1 MKVTVASEVSSEA
14 SLSTVGRALVLNGVT
29 KKYGQSVAIDGVNL
43 MVERGTF
50 MGLLGPNGA
59 GKTTLISLISG
70 LIKSDSGDCQVVGY
84 DTRRNAARVKQ
95 MLGVVPQ
102 DLALYP
108 ELNGW
113 DNLMF
118 FGSMYGLRGRV
129 LKQRVQDALVR
140 VSLHERARKLAVGK
154 YSGGQKRRLNI
165 AAALLHRPQVLIL
178 DEPTVGVDPQSRN
191 HIFETLR
198 ELNEEG
204 MTILYTTHYME
215 EVETLCNEVAIIDH
229 GKIIE
234 QGKLRDILERYGSS
248 VVRLKLTEAELARA
262 VHLLQDK
269 SEVSWQQHEAYLTI
283 SARHLQNA
291 VNILTTILSDIA
303 PNPESCQIL
312 PPSLETVF
320 IQLTGNGLRDE

>member
-1 MKVTVASEVSSEA
+1 MTISSERLRQT
-14 SLSTVGRALVLNGVT
+14 SPDTVGKALVLNDVR
-29 KKYGQSVAIDGVNL
+29 KKYGQSIAIDGVNL
-43 MVERGTF
+43 VVQRGTF

-59 GKTTLISLISG
+59 GKTTLISIISG
-70 LIKSDSGDCQVVGY
+70 LIKNDSGDCQVVGY

-95 MLGVVPQ
+95 VLGVVPQ
-102 DLALYP
+102 DVALYP

-118 FGSMYGLRGRV
+118 FGSMYGLRGSV
-129 LKQRVQDALVR
+129 LQQRVHDALLR
-140 VSLHERARKLAVGK
+140 VSLRERAKKLAVGK

-178 DEPTVGVDPQSRN
+178 DEPTAGVDPQSRN

-198 ELNEEG
+198 ELNLEG

-215 EVETLCNEVAIIDH
+215 EVEALCNEAAILDH

-234 QGKLRDILERYGSS
+234 CGALRDILERHGSS
-248 VVRLKLTEAELARA
+248 VVRLKLTEGQLAAAEIF
-262 VHLLQDK
+262 LQRRQ
-269 SEVSWQQHEAYLTI
+269 EVSWNRNDSYLTI
-283 SARHLQNA
+283 SAKHLQDA
-291 VNILTTILSDIA
+291 VNVLTTILRDIA
-303 PNPESCQIL
+303 PNPEACHIL